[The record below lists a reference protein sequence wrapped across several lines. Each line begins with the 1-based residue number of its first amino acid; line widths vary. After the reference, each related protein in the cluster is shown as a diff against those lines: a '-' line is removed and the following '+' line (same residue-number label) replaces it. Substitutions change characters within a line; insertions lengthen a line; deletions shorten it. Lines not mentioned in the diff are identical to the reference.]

1 MCPELFPQGFYW
13 YGKRKHGPGCPSKK
27 VQKKLTEINANLEQS
42 SSDADNQP
50 SEITFTETKTASTET
65 TAVADDHQL
74 VNHNQLNNQSAD
86 VSDDSSSVSTCEHP
100 QGPRMTSQQ
109 AKKWKWKDIRPVNHR
124 YNLRSRKKTK
134 SLETGLY

>member
-13 YGKRKHGPGCPSKK
+13 YGKRKCGPGRLSKK

-42 SSDADNQP
+42 SSNADSQP
-50 SEITFTETKTASTET
+50 SKITFTETKTASTET
-65 TAVADDHQL
+65 TAVADDNQL
-74 VNHNQLNNQSAD
+74 VNHNQLNNQLAD
-86 VSDDSSSVSTCEHP
+86 ISDDPSSVSTCKHP

-109 AKKWKWKDIRPVNHR
+109 AKKWKRKDIQPVNHR

-134 SLETGLY
+134 SLETGL